1 MTDYSS
7 LHAKEATLV
16 AASLFL
22 LSDARSDD
30 AQTDTYMIHYIVGC
44 DTIVWSGALHSP
56 RYRVL
61 YVLHKKSLSLAK
73 NQTR

>member
-30 AQTDTYMIHYIVGC
+30 AQTDTYMIHYIVGYGQEPF
-44 DTIVWSGALHSP
+44 TLP
-56 RYRVL
+56 RYVL
-61 YVLHKKSLSLAK
+61 
-73 NQTR
+73 